1 VFIGKTLLDLQSNV
15 IFLVHTKFTESGE
28 YMRIRRAFTLIELL
42 VVIAIIA
49 VLIALLLPAVQQAR
63 EAARR
68 TQCKNQLKQIG
79 LALHNYHDVY
89 TTFPLGTFPA
99 QGNTATYQFGNWKW
113 RILPYLDQANLFNQP
128 VEGISWDAA
137 SPNAAMAFWLTVRV
151 PLYHCPSSAAP
162 QTVTSNLNSN
172 VSETH
177 DYVGIMGSNPDPGG
191 RTGSNIRYNTA
202 YGYLYNTGMLM
213 GAECKSM
220 RDCTDGTSNTMIV
233 GEQSGNPR
241 TSRRS
246 DYQSGWSAGLSANRV
261 LSSITTTSSPV
272 IQTGCTVIKGAPN
285 PPTLPTD
292 GDAPYEPAVPLT
304 SYHSGGAH
312 ILLTD
317 GSTRFLGDNTDAVI
331 CQKLGARDDGTTI
344 GEY

>member
-1 VFIGKTLLDLQSNV
+1 
-15 IFLVHTKFTESGE
+15 
-28 YMRIRRAFTLIELL
+28 
-42 VVIAIIA
+42 
-49 VLIALLLPAVQQAR
+49 LIALLLPAVQQAR

-79 LALHNYHDVY
+79 LALHNYHDAY

-99 QGNTATYQFGNWKW
+99 PGNTATYQFGNWKW

-128 VEGISWDAA
+128 VAGINWA
-137 SPNAAMAFWLTVRV
+137 SATPTPELTYWSSVRV

-162 QTVTSNLNSN
+162 QTVESANKAH

-177 DYVGIMGSNPDPGG
+177 DYVGIMGADPDPAG
-191 RTGSNIRYNTA
+191 RDGAQYRFNSSS

-213 GAECKSM
+213 GAVCKSI

-241 TSRRS
+241 TSLRS
-246 DYQSGWSAGLSANRV
+246 DYQSGWSGGLAANRTMAELNQLGSASV
-261 LSSITTTSSPV
+261 QHI
-272 IQTGCTVIKGAPN
+272 GCTVIQGAPN
-285 PPTLPTD
+285 PPSMPTY
-292 GDAPYEPAVPLT
+292 GNQSWESSVPLT
-304 SYHSGGAH
+304 SFHAGGVH

-317 GSTRFLGDNTDAVI
+317 GSSRFLSDNTDALI

-344 GEY
+344 GEF